1 MGLCRE
7 KDKDTFI
14 DAVRAGKAISAALDA
29 VFADA
34 KAAAV
39 ADRRAARGV
48 DGVHRNLL
56 QEEEEEEEGAV

>member
-1 MGLCRE
+1 M
-7 KDKDTFI
+7 
-14 DAVRAGKAISAALDA
+14 RAGKAISAALDA

-48 DGVHRNLL
+48 DDVHRNLL
-56 QEEEEEEEGAV
+56 QEEEEEEEGP